1 MEIRQLETFVH
12 VAQLQSFSRAAEV
25 LGYSQSAITVQIRL
39 LENELETRLFD
50 RTGKR
55 VVLTPSGKEFM
66 EHASRILYDVNK
78 AKKSMNDDAELKNP
92 LHIGTIE
99 SLCTAKLPAVLSKF
113 REFHPKVNMQVTID
127 TPEQLIRMMEHNGLD
142 LIYILDT
149 PRWDQNWV
157 KVMEKAEPV
166 VFVASADSEF
176 AGKTLKMEDIL
187 EEPFFL
193 TEKNAN
199 YRQALD
205 QQLALKKQAL
215 SPVLEISDTAFIIR
229 MLEKNHGLSFL
240 PYLAVER
247 DIRKGRILHPFPP
260 TKEKSPVSTVYRRT
274 NTDREFCDGH
284 VECIARTCIQKR
296 GHSAFTGRITI

>member
-1 MEIRQLETFVH
+1 MKKFHSKREKIMEIRQLETFVH

-25 LGYSQSAITVQIRL
+25 LGYTQSAITVQIRL

-99 SLCTAKLPAVLSKF
+99 SLCTAKLPSVLSKF

-149 PRWDQNWV
+149 PRWDQNWI

-176 AGKTLKMEDIL
+176 AGKTLKMGDIL

-247 DIRKGRILHPFPP
+247 DIRKGRIALL
-260 TKEKSPVSTVYRRT
+260 
-274 NTDREFCDGH
+274 H
-284 VECIARTCIQKR
+284 VEDVEISMYRQIFYHKNKFKTREMEEFIRPA
-296 GHSAFTGRITI
+296 AE

>member
-1 MEIRQLETFVH
+1 MKKFHSKREKIMEIRQLETFVH

-25 LGYSQSAITVQIRL
+25 LGYTQSAITVQIRL

-66 EHASRILYDVNK
+66 GHASRILYDVNK

-176 AGKTLKMEDIL
+176 AGKTLKMENIL

-199 YRQALD
+199 YRQALE

-247 DIRKGRILHPFPP
+247 DIRKGRIALL
-260 TKEKSPVSTVYRRT
+260 
-274 NTDREFCDGH
+274 H
-284 VECIARTCIQKR
+284 VEDVEISMYRQIFYHKNKFKTREMEEFIRLA
-296 GHSAFTGRITI
+296 AE

>member
-1 MEIRQLETFVH
+1 
-12 VAQLQSFSRAAEV
+12 
-25 LGYSQSAITVQIRL
+25 
-39 LENELETRLFD
+39 
-50 RTGKR
+50 
-55 VVLTPSGKEFM
+55 
-66 EHASRILYDVNK
+66 
-78 AKKSMNDDAELKNP
+78 
-92 LHIGTIE
+92 
-99 SLCTAKLPAVLSKF
+99 
-113 REFHPKVNMQVTID
+113 
-127 TPEQLIRMMEHNGLD
+127 MMEHNGLD

-187 EEPFFL
+187 EEPFSHR
-193 TEKNAN
+193 KNAN

-247 DIRKGRILHPFPP
+247 DIRKEELLFYMWKMWRYP
-260 TKEKSPVSTVYRRT
+260 
-274 NTDREFCDGH
+274 C
-284 VECIARTCIQKR
+284 
-296 GHSAFTGRITI
+296 TGRSFTIKISLRQERWRSLSVWRQSESQSL